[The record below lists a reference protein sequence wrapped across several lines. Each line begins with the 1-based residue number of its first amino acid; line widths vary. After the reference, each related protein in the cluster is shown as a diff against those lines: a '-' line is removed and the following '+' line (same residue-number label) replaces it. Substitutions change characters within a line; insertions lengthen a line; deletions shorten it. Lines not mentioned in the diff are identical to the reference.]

1 MKFYINPPTV
11 NDPDLTPLLNV
22 EGPIEVYDVW
32 EVHRDGI
39 VAFLEE
45 LPNEV
50 TYHTADG
57 NLKNSKL
64 NVIYEPYSFLT
75 EISQRSRDI
84 YYSRMKYLGYVKSTG
99 CPPAAMRYNFI
110 SLCSAPRD
118 HKYDLLDKLYT
129 DKYFIYSNYPYSKVN
144 ETDYKWDPET
154 PLVEYEGPNGF
165 SNLDIVKLTE
175 IESDHRGF
183 QELIPLEYYQTNCD
197 LVLEATIDTLF
208 ITEKTWKPIVFKK
221 PFLVYGGKGIHTK
234 LKELGFELYEELFD
248 YSFDN
253 SDSRLDDLCET
264 IQPYTY
270 MQPSMLATSI
280 DSTIKNK
287 IEYNYKHYCEIFD
300 VETRNRV

>member
-1 MKFYINPPTV
+1 MKFYIKPPTV
-11 NDPDLTPLLNV
+11 NNPDLTPLINV
-22 EGPIEVYDVW
+22 KGPIEVYDVW
-32 EVHRDGI
+32 EVCREDI
-39 VAFLEE
+39 IKFLED

-57 NLKNSKL
+57 NLKNGKL
-64 NVIYEPYSFLT
+64 KIVYEPYSFLT

-84 YYSRMKYLGYVKSTG
+84 YYSRTE

-129 DKYFIYSNYPYSKVN
+129 DKYFIYSNYPYSKIN
-144 ETDYKWDPET
+144 ATDYKWHPDT
-154 PLVEYEGPNGF
+154 PLIEYKGVNGF

-175 IESDHRGF
+175 IESDHQGF

-197 LVLEATIDTLF
+197 LVLESTIDTLF

-221 PFLVYGGKGIHTK
+221 PFLVWGGRGIHAK

-248 YSFDN
+248 YSFDDLHWN
-253 SDSRLDDLCET
+253 FHDNDSRLDFLCKT
-264 IQPYTY
+264 IQPY
-270 MQPSMLATSI
+270 MHKEPSMLATSI
-280 DSTIKNK
+280 DSTIKDK
-287 IEYNYKHYCEIFD
+287 IEFNYKHYCEIFD

>member
-11 NDPDLTPLLNV
+11 NNPDLTPLLNV

-32 EVHRDGI
+32 EVFREDI
-39 VAFLEE
+39 IKFLED

-57 NLKNSKL
+57 NLKNDKL
-64 NVIYEPYSFLT
+64 KIVYEPYSFLT

-84 YYSRMKYLGYVKSTG
+84 YYDHPDLHGSIK
-99 CPPAAMRYNFI
+99 YNFI
-110 SLCSAPRD
+110 SLCSAPREY
-118 HKYDLLDKLYT
+118 KYDLLDRFHT
-129 DKYFIYSNYPYSKVN
+129 NKYFIYSNYPYSKVN
-144 ETDYKWDPET
+144 ATDYKWHPDT
-154 PLVEYEGPNGF
+154 PLIEYKGKNGF

-175 IESDHRGF
+175 IEFDHRGF

-197 LVLEATIDTLF
+197 LVLESTIDTLF

-221 PFLVYGGKGIHTK
+221 PFLVWGGRGIHAK

-264 IQPYTY
+264 IQPY
-270 MQPSMLATSI
+270 MHKEPSMLATSI
-280 DSTIKNK
+280 DSTIKDK

-300 VETRNRV
+300 VEIRNRV